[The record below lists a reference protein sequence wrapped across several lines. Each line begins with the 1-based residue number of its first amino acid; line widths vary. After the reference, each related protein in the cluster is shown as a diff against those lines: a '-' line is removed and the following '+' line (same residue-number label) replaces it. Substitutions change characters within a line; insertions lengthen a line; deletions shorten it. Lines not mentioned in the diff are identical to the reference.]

1 MKRKV
6 PEVTGPIHL
15 ISPLTFVDEE
25 LFIIIQVMAE
35 YKNRIELDE
44 ESCTNYSILPL
55 ATTLII
61 NSPLLG
67 DVLCLDRG

>member
-35 YKNRIELDE
+35 YKNRIELHE